1 MTIGSVG
8 SKSLLRAI
16 AEKAMLQRGLLAGFT
31 PAQIGQAQSIAGAA
45 SESGASIRDLRSM
58 LWCSIDNDDSRD
70 LDQLSV
76 SIPAAG
82 GAVRILVAIA
92 DVDALVKKGS
102 PIDEHARA
110 NTTTVYTPGAIFP
123 MLPERLSTDL
133 TSLNESQERLAMV
146 VDMTVGTGGEL
157 TAEEVYRALVK
168 NHAKLAYNSVAAWLD
183 GAGTEPSHSAA
194 MPGMAEQLRAQDA
207 VAHAMRSFRHTQGAL
222 DFETLEAKTVFVG
235 DAPAEVASTSKNR
248 ASAMIEDFMI
258 AANGVTARFLASKQF
273 ATLRRV
279 LKSPERWARIVEL
292 AAGLQ
297 ETLPAAPSSVALS
310 AFLVKRRSVDPQ
322 HFADLSL
329 SVVKLLGR
337 GEYAVELPGHPLEGH
352 FGLAV
357 KDYTHSTAP
366 NRRFPDLVTQRL
378 LKAALSGQ
386 LTPYAPQELAELAAH
401 CTTQE
406 DNATKVERQAQKSAS
421 AMVLSARVGER
432 FDGIV
437 TGASAKGTWV
447 RILNPHAEG
456 KVVSGGE
463 HLKVGDRVRV
473 ELKRVDIER
482 GFIDFAAAG
491 AHQ

>member
-1 MTIGSVG
+1 MTNGVVG
-8 SKSLLRAI
+8 SKSVLKAI
-16 AEKAMLQRGLLAGFT
+16 AEKAMGQRGLLAGFSA
-31 PAQIGQAQSIAGAA
+31 AQTDQAQSIGGPAT
-45 SESGASIRDLRSM
+45 ESGPSIRDLRTL

-70 LDQLSV
+70 LDQLTV

-82 GAVRILVAIA
+82 GAVRVLVAIA

-110 NTTTVYTPGAIFP
+110 NTTTVYTPGAVFS

-133 TSLNESQERLAMV
+133 TSLNDGQDRLAV
-146 VDMTVGTGGEL
+146 VADITVSADGQV
-157 TAEEVYRALVK
+157 TAGEVYRALVK
-168 NHAKLAYNSVAAWLD
+168 SHAKLAYNSVAAWLD
-183 GAGTEPSHSAA
+183 GTGVEPARAA
-194 MPGMAEQLRAQDA
+194 ATPGMAEQLRTQDA
-207 VAHAMRSFRHTQGAL
+207 VAHAMRAFRHTQGAL
-222 DFETLEAKTVFVG
+222 DLETLEAKTVFDG
-235 DAPAEVASTSKNR
+235 DSPTEVSSTSKNR
-248 ASAMIEDFMI
+248 ASALIEDFMI
-258 AANGVTARFLASKQF
+258 AANGVTARFLASKRF

-292 AAGLQ
+292 AAALQ
-297 ETLPAAPSSVALS
+297 ETLPAVPNSAALS
-310 AFLVKRRSVDPQ
+310 AFLAKRRSVDPV

-337 GEYAVELPGHPLEGH
+337 GEYAVELPGQPLEGH

-386 LTPYAPQELAELAAH
+386 PSPYTTPELVELAAH

-421 AMVLSARVGER
+421 AMVLGARIGER
-432 FDGIV
+432 FEGIV

-447 RILNPHAEG
+447 RILKPHAEG
-456 KVVSGGE
+456 KMISGFE
-463 HLKVGDRVRV
+463 HLNVGDRVRV

-482 GFIDFAAAG
+482 GFIDFTAAG
-491 AHQ
+491 AQP